1 MAKVSQ
7 KAREHY
13 SDKIKE
19 YKQHIK
25 LILEKQKK
33 LEAIK
38 KEGNAASLQRLVLA
52 NENLNLVSLYVLM
65 NSLAV
70 SLIGIKNEEFLNEAR
85 KSCYRSIIELE
96 GIITGYVDVP
106 FSEYEEKLASIS
118 AFSDCNRLK
127 FVRKLGFAIDSLEEA
142 YGINSKW
149 RWSFVELDGRY
160 AAVAK
165 NLIEMKSFVK
175 KMDPRVDGYECRME
189 HLQLAKKLLGNAA
202 DRYREKYELSSL
214 RIDDM
219 NLAVS
224 YLSAHRRLATM
235 TGDSTEAEVIKKK
248 MEIWTA
254 KMEADTRKKK
264 TRSGSAK
271 S

>member
-1 MAKVSQ
+1 
-7 KAREHY
+7 
-13 SDKIKE
+13 
-19 YKQHIK
+19 
-25 LILEKQKK
+25 
-33 LEAIK
+33 
-38 KEGNAASLQRLVLA
+38 
-52 NENLNLVSLYVLM
+52 
-65 NSLAV
+65 
-70 SLIGIKNEEFLNEAR
+70 
-85 KSCYRSIIELE
+85 
-96 GIITGYVDVP
+96 
-106 FSEYEEKLASIS
+106 
-118 AFSDCNRLK
+118 
-127 FVRKLGFAIDSLEEA
+127 
-142 YGINSKW
+142 
-149 RWSFVELDGRY
+149 
-160 AAVAK
+160 
-165 NLIEMKSFVK
+165 MKSFVK